1 VSGTWVD
8 ALLVFGFV
16 LLGGCF
22 AAAEIA
28 LVSLRESQVSAL
40 RERGARGERL
50 AKLVSDPNRFLA
62 AVQVGVTLAGFFSAA
77 FGAATLAEPLSR
89 LLVRWGVPAGLS
101 GTLAFIGVTIL
112 ISYVAL
118 VFGELAPKRLGLQRA
133 EAVALA
139 AAAPLDRIATLTR
152 PVIWLLSRTTDGVVR
167 LAGGDP
173 RANREAITEEELR
186 GLVAAHES
194 LPADERKL
202 IDDVFD
208 AGDRQVR
215 EVMVPRT
222 EVDFLDV
229 GTTVSRAARV
239 AREAPHSR
247 YPVFRRDSDDVIGF
261 VHIRDLLDPDVP
273 GGRAATVGALV
284 RDVKRL
290 PGTKKVLSAL
300 SEMRREGHHL
310 AIVEDEYGGTDGIV
324 TLEDLIEEL
333 IGDIRDEYDEVGSA
347 PARPGGPAEVDG
359 LLNLDDLFEQ
369 TGLRLPEGPYE
380 TAAGW
385 AMWKLGRLPV
395 RGDTL
400 TERVEGSDGD
410 WTVEILDLDGR
421 RASRLRVVPPVAL
434 GADSA
439 GPALDPA
446 VAPPGSAPPGSAPPG
461 SAPPGSAPPG
471 SAPPGSAPGG
481 TPAGSALGRGGT
493 AGAAATGRA
502 GSAPGGTPAGSALG
516 RAATTGPAGSAP
528 PAQAVVEEDP
538 APAPGRVAGPAAR

>member
-8 ALLVFGFV
+8 ALLVLLFV

-28 LVSLRESQVSAL
+28 LVSLRESQVKSL
-40 RERGARGERL
+40 REQGRRGERL
-50 AKLVSDPNRFLA
+50 SRLVTDPNRFLA

-77 FGAATLAEPLSR
+77 FGAATLAEPLGDQ
-89 LLVRWGVPAGLS
+89 LVRWGLPEGLAN
-101 GTLAFIGVTIL
+101 TLSFIGITIL
-112 ISYVAL
+112 ISYVSL
-118 VFGELAPKRLGLQRA
+118 VLGELAPKRLALQRS

-152 PVIWLLSRTTDGVVR
+152 PVIWLLSRTTDLVVR
-167 LAGGDP
+167 LVGGDP
-173 RANREAITEEELR
+173 RANREAISEEELR

-222 EVDFLDV
+222 EVDFLEV
-229 GTTVSRAARV
+229 GTSVSRAARI

-247 YPVFRRDSDDVIGF
+247 YPVYGRDSDDVVGF

-273 GGRAATVGALV
+273 GGRAATVGGLA

-333 IGDIRDEYDEVGSA
+333 IGEIRDEYDQVGAA

-359 LLNLDDLFEQ
+359 LLNLDDLAEQ

-395 RGDTL
+395 RGDVL
-400 TERVEGSDGD
+400 TERPDGGAGGD
-410 WTVEILDLDGR
+410 GVWTVEVLELDGR
-421 RASRLRVVPPVAL
+421 RASRLRVVPPKPPEPPEQP
-434 GADSA
+434 
-439 GPALDPA
+439 PAPERTRDPA
-446 VAPPGSAPPGSAPPG
+446 AVPPPGDA
-461 SAPPGSAPPG
+461 
-471 SAPPGSAPGG
+471 
-481 TPAGSALGRGGT
+481 
-493 AGAAATGRA
+493 GRA
-502 GSAPGGTPAGSALG
+502 PTTRDRVPN
-516 RAATTGPAGSAP
+516 RAA
-528 PAQAVVEEDP
+528 
-538 APAPGRVAGPAAR
+538 R

>member
-8 ALLVFGFV
+8 ALLVLVFV

-28 LVSLRESQVSAL
+28 LVSLRESQVRAL
-40 RERGARGERL
+40 REQGVRGERL
-50 AKLVSDPNRFLA
+50 ARLVSDPNRFLA

-77 FGAATLAEPLSR
+77 FGAATLAEPLAGQ
-89 LLVRWGVPAGLS
+89 LTRWGVPDGWS
-101 GTLAFIGVTIL
+101 DTVAFIVVTIL

-118 VFGELAPKRLGLQRA
+118 VFGELAPKRLGLQRT
-133 EAVALA
+133 ETVALF
-139 AAAPLDRIATLTR
+139 AAAPLDRIATLAR
-152 PVIWLLSRTTDGVVR
+152 PVIWLLSRTTDVVVR

-173 RANREAITEEELR
+173 KANREAITDEELR

-222 EVDFLDV
+222 EVDFLEFA
-229 GTTVSRAARV
+229 TTVSRAARI

-247 YPVFRRDSDDVIGF
+247 YPVIRRDSDDVVGF

-273 GGRAATVGALV
+273 GGRAATVGGLA
-284 RDVKRL
+284 REVKRL

-333 IGDIRDEYDEVGSA
+333 IGDIRDEYDAAAAA
-347 PARPGGPAEVDG
+347 PGRPGGPAEVDG

-385 AMWKLGRLPV
+385 AMWKLGQLPV
-395 RGDTL
+395 VGDTL
-400 TERVEGSDGD
+400 TDRPEGSDEV
-410 WTVEILDLDGR
+410 WTVEILALDGR
-421 RASRLRVVPPVAL
+421 RASRLRVVPPTRPLPDLPPAAL
-434 GADSA
+434 
-439 GPALDPA
+439 PEP
-446 VAPPGSAPPGSAPPG
+446 APPRRPEP
-461 SAPPGSAPPG
+461 
-471 SAPPGSAPGG
+471 
-481 TPAGSALGRGGT
+481 
-493 AGAAATGRA
+493 AAAPEETR
-502 GSAPGGTPAGSALG
+502 TPDPVV
-516 RAATTGPAGSAP
+516 GPTP
-528 PAQAVVEEDP
+528 
-538 APAPGRVAGPAAR
+538 R